1 MISGNLHFFELVA
14 GYCLFFS
21 MLGFWVFTKHI
32 NNPILFDSVSYITN
46 NANLKYSET
55 LPATMILYYFISCL
69 NHSTKCQF
77 LKKWTC
83 PFLGIF
89 SAVSSFIQ
97 IEKARK
103 HVKAT

>member
-1 MISGNLHFFELVA
+1 MISKNLHFFEPVA

-77 LKKWTC
+77 LIKLTWY
-83 PFLGIF
+83 FF
-89 SAVSSFIQ
+89 AVSSFIQ

-103 HVKAT
+103 HV